1 MAGDPATEL
10 ATAKELSA
18 RQTNNESL
26 FREKP
31 PLELVNIVL
40 KSMGFE
46 SGIIDTRPFTKDDL
60 REENMDEW
68 LPELEA
74 YYIPCKARRFLDSLT
89 RDKFVTIIR
98 HILRVHNFDLRTQ
111 ERVICGLKK
120 TQYRIEPNTPS
131 FSARSQSNVLIEFN

>member
-98 HILRVHNFDLRTQ
+98 HILSVHNFDLRTQ

>member
-46 SGIIDTRPFTKDDL
+46 SGIIDTRPFTKEDL
-60 REENMDEW
+60 REENIDEW